1 MYTVRFLKHSEYYKY
16 LEFMR
21 DQDQGTLSSYYG
33 YPIGDEGF
41 KQLMCQILDKSQDH
55 EFVIAENCNN
65 EVVGLLHIARMNKDA
80 AEFAI
85 AVRKDLRRQG
95 IGDQMMQ
102 LAKLHCRNSGFK
114 NVGMYYVN
122 ENLPVAKLAM
132 KHGLG
137 IYRKNRGDDF
147 AYQDLPAP
155 TPLSWWYEAMLV
167 GIQEY
172 QAMIKAFKSASYF
185 DTVL

>member
-1 MYTVRFLKHSEYYKY
+1 
-16 LEFMR
+16 MR
-21 DQDQGTLSSYYG
+21 DQDQETLRSYFG
-33 YPIGDEGF
+33 YPIGDDGF
-41 KQLMCQILDKSQDH
+41 KQLMCQILDKSQNH
-55 EFVIAENCNN
+55 EFVVAEDSNK
-65 EVVGLLHIARMNKDA
+65 EVVGILHVARMNADT

-85 AVRKDLRRQG
+85 AVRKDLRKQG

-102 LAKLHCRNSGFK
+102 LAKLHCRNRGFK

-147 AYQDLPAP
+147 AFQDLAAP
-155 TPLSWWYEAMLV
+155 TPVSMWLELMLV
-167 GIQEY
+167 GMQEY
-172 QAMIKAFKSASYF
+172 QSMINAMNPAKYF
-185 DTVL
+185 DLTR

>member
-21 DQDQGTLSSYYG
+21 DQDKGTLSSYYG
-33 YPIGDEGF
+33 YPIGDGGF

-55 EFVIAENCNN
+55 EFVVAENCSN
-65 EVVGLLHIARMNKDA
+65 EIVGILHIARMNADT

-85 AVRKDLRRQG
+85 AVNKNLRRQG

-102 LAKLHCRNSGFK
+102 LAKLHCRNRGFK

-167 GIQEY
+167 GMQEC
-172 QAMIKAFKSASYF
+172 QSLIKTLVPVTSRE
-185 DTVL
+185 L